1 MEDELESRQVRNNAA
16 KEIKNAKTNYLR
28 TKLKNLSKNSSTAWD
43 AVNDYLGWKKPT
55 APTKL
60 VKEGSVMT
68 EGPGLAEAMMKQ
80 YKKKEI
86 EVKEALG
93 EAKGDF
99 LAAGR
104 RITEGNEAVFNR
116 KKVPKKEVEDKIAE
130 VDNRVVW

>member
-1 MEDELESRQVRNNAA
+1 M
-16 KEIKNAKTNYLR
+16 
-28 TKLKNLSKNSSTAWD
+28 
-43 AVNDYLGWKKPT
+43 NDYIEWKKPT
-55 APTKL
+55 ARTKL